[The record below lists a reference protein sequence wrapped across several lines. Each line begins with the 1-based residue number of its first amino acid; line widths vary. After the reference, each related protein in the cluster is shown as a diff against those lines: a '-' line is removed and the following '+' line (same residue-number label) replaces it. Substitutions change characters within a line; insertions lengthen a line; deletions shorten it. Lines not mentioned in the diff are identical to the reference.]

1 MMLLTCMDIA
11 ISICGI
17 AIPITFRERGATV
30 DALHVMGADELDG
43 KLPME
48 IGELGLRGTNH
59 KDVMDGD
66 RVHTTNCKAMP
77 KETKNSQTSGSCF
90 RKTWQVDDD
99 QTSVQIIFKL
109 LSRKSK
115 KKLEELLHQWS
126 EWHAQQCSPSE
137 AIYYFLSTSTLRKS
151 LQFMGID
158 LLNLFYNCQ
167 GFDEELESGVETYF
181 PALNVSLD
189 KSYII
194 SFYMDDQ
201 VKKQKTEDSLFNK
214 DSVPIYDRDFAFALT
229 SGDGMA
235 NNESVLDILNASRCF
250 NCEAYDHSLKECP
263 KPFNKVVVNNARK
276 LHQLKSKR
284 PAGPYVLTRYYQDT
298 PGGKFDGL
306 SPGCLDSETRKL
318 LGLGVREFDPPPWL
332 NRMREMGYPPGYLE
346 KVAST
351 IDINRDQEHH
361 IIVEDLEEDQPSGIV
376 IYDNG
381 DSKEENE
388 ECLNVNPTEPKRK
401 MSVDFPGINA
411 PIPVK
416 ADRSRWA
423 TPNLQPT
430 GFNSCSNN
438 IPLNYSYNPC
448 QLPDYRQES
457 SPFMSEYACNNR
469 SYAPGFPLL
478 SKHVGLA
485 FVNEFDCN
493 FGPVA
498 YARDGCNTKSSV
510 RGRLGKALFWTD

>member
-1 MMLLTCMDIA
+1 
-11 ISICGI
+11 
-17 AIPITFRERGATV
+17 
-30 DALHVMGADELDG
+30 MGADELDG

-137 AIYYFLSTSTLRKS
+137 
-151 LQFMGID
+151 
-158 LLNLFYNCQ
+158 

-318 LGLGVREFDPPPWL
+318 LGLGEFDPPPWL
-332 NRMREMGYPPGYLE
+332 NRMREMGYPPGYL
-346 KVAST
+346 
-351 IDINRDQEHH
+351 
-361 IIVEDLEEDQPSGIV
+361 DLEEDQPSGIV

-478 SKHVGLA
+478 SKYA
-485 FVNEFDCN
+485 NEYWDHIN
-493 FGPVA
+493 QPTPHYSSYA
-498 YARDGCNTKSSV
+498 YQNSWSSFH
-510 RGRLGKALFWTD
+510 G